1 MISPVRSHDH
11 EGSPGLK
18 NVLVVINYSLLA
30 LMLTPSSLGLTED
43 KAINSYLYPLDPSL
57 ISAEAETQA

>member
-1 MISPVRSHDH
+1 
-11 EGSPGLK
+11 
-18 NVLVVINYSLLA
+18 
-30 LMLTPSSLGLTED
+30 MLTPSSLGLTED